1 MAFDLSISVIILLM
15 GFSELM
21 LSTIKDDEC
30 TMLYLLILLWF
41 QICWLQTKCG
51 GVGVTLSKYVSV
63 VLFLVMVFKTTS
75 YLLSVK
81 RKKV

>member
-1 MAFDLSISVIILLM
+1 MAFNFSISVIILLM

-41 QICWLQTKCG
+41 QIYWLQTKCG
-51 GVGVTLSKYVSV
+51 AIGITLSKFVSAT
-63 VLFLVMVFKTTS
+63 LFLIMIFKTTN